1 MSYAFLSGPR
11 LDLRP
16 FEAGDVDFFLKWMN
30 DPETRGLIGETR
42 PQSRMEAEKYI
53 EKINSDSSRVWL
65 AAVRR
70 EDGKIIGETGLL
82 RMFSPWRTTDL
93 TIIIPDL
100 AEQGKGYG
108 TEAVNLMLDYA
119 FGYLNF
125 NRVAIGVVGFNAQAL
140 AFYRKI
146 GFVEEGRQHE
156 GYYYNHQY
164 HDFVMMRIL
173 AREFKPKA

>member
-16 FEAGDVDFFLKWMN
+16 FEAGDVDFFLRWMN
-30 DPETRGLIGETR
+30 DPATRGLIGDTR
-42 PQSRMEAEKYI
+42 PTSRMEAEKYI
-53 EKINSDSSRVWL
+53 EKINSDDSRVWL
-65 AAVRR
+65 AVVRR

-82 RMFSPWRTTDL
+82 RMFPAWRTTDL
-93 TIIIPDL
+93 TIIIPDP
-100 AEQGKGYG
+100 ADQNQGYG
-108 TEAVNLMLDYA
+108 AEAVGLMLDYA

-140 AFYRKI
+140 RFYHKL

-156 GYYYNHQY
+156 GYFYKHQY

-173 AREFKPKA
+173 AREFRPK